1 MPSLVASRRQN
12 TDGRFVVFTATDAL
26 KSFFYVCVCVCTWV
40 CGAGPAAVV
49 IRAGGVGGGGGRGVY
64 GVGGGTLPS
73 PPSLIPPLTKACF
86 FAPLDSERG
95 RTLPRPP
102 GPNNP
107 LFTISPFL
115 L

>member
-1 MPSLVASRRQN
+1 M
-12 TDGRFVVFTATDAL
+12 VV
-26 KSFFYVCVCVCTWV
+26 
-40 CGAGPAAVV
+40 VV
-49 IRAGGVGGGGGRGVY
+49 VGVY